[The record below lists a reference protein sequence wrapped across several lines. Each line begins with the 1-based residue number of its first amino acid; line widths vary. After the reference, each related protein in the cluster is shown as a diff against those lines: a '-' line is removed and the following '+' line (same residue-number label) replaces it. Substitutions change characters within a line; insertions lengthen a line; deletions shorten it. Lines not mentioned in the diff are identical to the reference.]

1 MLGGWLVRMKGGSN
15 SSSHSQPYLVLQV
28 APFRSS
34 RMGRLGEDQLLSGE
48 LLRDS
53 DVTMASRRPDQAH
66 DSMAELRASA
76 DSETVLNVWDRAS
89 LLNASIASSPGP
101 SGTRL
106 AVGSL
111 RP

>member
-34 RMGRLGEDQLLSGE
+34 RTGRLGEDQLLSGE

-66 DSMAELRASA
+66 DSMAELRASH
-76 DSETVLNVWDRAS
+76 S
-89 LLNASIASSPGP
+89 
-101 SGTRL
+101 L
-106 AVGSL
+106 AVVTRRL
-111 RP
+111 VAHCKALELLCR